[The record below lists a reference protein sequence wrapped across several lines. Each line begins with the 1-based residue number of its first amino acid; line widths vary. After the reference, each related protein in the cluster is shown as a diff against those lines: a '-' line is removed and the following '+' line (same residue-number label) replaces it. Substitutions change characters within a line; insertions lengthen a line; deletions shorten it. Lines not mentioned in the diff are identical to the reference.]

1 MTADF
6 YQRMVDEWEAKLKQA
21 SEQGDYDAWQ
31 HAEREVEN
39 YKMMLERL
47 KC

>member
-1 MTADF
+1 MSKDF
-6 YQRMVDEWEAKLKQA
+6 YQRLLAEWEAKLKQA

>member
-1 MTADF
+1 MKEF
-6 YQRMVDEWEAKLKQA
+6 YQRLLEEREAKLKQA
-21 SEQGDYDAWQ
+21 SEHGDYAAWQ
-31 HAEREVEN
+31 HAEREVEK